1 MKTTKSLPIL
11 AVSIV
16 AWMAAGPALSAAD
29 LPIYANYQSDGSQLA
44 PEPLQTVPGEMPQS
58 IDDCS
63 CNDQSAYGGE
73 CCDTQYGDTSACANC
88 DNARHPRLRGM
99 VNGRH
104 HRGHT
109 TYRPNGVSA
118 GLHHGMYDYQHSG
131 HPWIDPHGRADY
143 IAQRR
148 AATQSWHAG
157 YYHTQYGA
165 PVALMVP
172 PTARMQTRWGWGVSQ
187 STMSPIY
194 QQFERPYPGQVGS
207 GQMGTGTGGGLLPTP
222 RWPSHTDQ
230 FGVYYVRGPW

>member
-16 AWMAAGPALSAAD
+16 AWIAVGPTLVAAD
-29 LPIYANYQSDGSQLA
+29 PPIYANYQSDGSQLA
-44 PEPLQTVPGEMPQS
+44 PEPLRAVPGEMAQS
-58 IDDCS
+58 IDGCS
-63 CNDQSAYGGE
+63 CDSQCDSSGD
-73 CCDTQYGDTSACANC
+73 CCESQCSGTSACAGC
-88 DNARHPRLRGM
+88 GDVRHPRLHG
-99 VNGRH
+99 VFNGLN

-109 TYRPNGVSA
+109 AHRANGVSA
-118 GLHHGMYDYQHSG
+118 GVHYGMYAHQGSE
-131 HPWIDPHGRADY
+131 HPWIDPYGRADY

-157 YYHTQYGA
+157 YSHTQYGA

-194 QQFERPYPGQVGS
+194 QQFERPYPGQAGS
-207 GQMGTGTGGGLLPTP
+207 GQPDSGTGGGLLPTP